1 MKGWR
6 LWTVSASSSST
17 HAARKRN
24 PPACRIPPQKFM
36 PLPRSPALK
45 LRLFDAAFHQSLR
58 HLLRCEPSGCKPSF
72 SRSIGYWRFA
82 IRHTRHLQ
90 ACLQL
95 CALALS
101 TTGLVQLKIEADSL
115 EDRLTTMQPEMEA
128 IGRKL
133 SEEATQW
140 QEVPAASTAPPR

>member
-1 MKGWR
+1 MQAKLQQKHR
-6 LWTVSASSSST
+6 LLEI
-17 HAARKRN
+17 RN
-24 PPACRIPPQKFM
+24 QA
-36 PLPRSPALK
+36 
-45 LRLFDAAFHQSLR
+45 
-58 HLLRCEPSGCKPSF
+58 
-72 SRSIGYWRFA
+72 
-82 IRHTRHLQ
+82 HTRHLQ